1 MRVVGFEP
9 TCLRGGRLEGG
20 CVYRFRH
27 TRIAVELER
36 RRPGEELNLQPTGYE
51 PSALSIE
58 LPGLFLSKLDP
69 PIEKVGLLF
78 YGQNTTCRA
87 AKNQRPYMLYTVGTP
102 PKGLLNTARLDPTDW
117 GVKNI

>member
-1 MRVVGFEP
+1 MCYSVVVRVVGFEP

-69 PIEKVGLLF
+69 NRECAPVKQMEV
-78 YGQNTTCRA
+78 
-87 AKNQRPYMLYTVGTP
+87 P
-102 PKGLLNTARLDPTDW
+102 P
-117 GVKNI
+117 